1 MKDGESRPTA
11 KPQEPTLPEELSPPT
26 SEETPPVPQ
35 VPQGAPV
42 PDLVTAEAENP
53 PPAGDTE
60 PETPEESDDGRGF
73 VGSFQDML
81 GRIIHK
87 GESGIKRATDL
98 KIPKEVI
105 AYGKEQMGSLRKE
118 MVGIVGNEVKSFLS
132 SINLGQELVK
142 IFTYLTFE
150 VKMQIRLV
158 PSEKGGLEIQP
169 KTKVKLVESDK
180 EKGG

>member
-1 MKDGESRPTA
+1 MKESDSQPVI
-11 KPQEPTLPEELSPPT
+11 PQQEAPLHVDVATPSPEEVVAPAAPPT
-26 SEETPPVPQ
+26 GDPVMPEEENLPP
-35 VPQGAPV
+35 
-42 PDLVTAEAENP
+42 E
-53 PPAGDTE
+53 GDAARE
-60 PETPEESDDGRGF
+60 LPEESDDGRGL
-73 VGSFQDML
+73 VGSFQDIL
-81 GRIIHK
+81 GKIIHK

-118 MVGIVGNEVKSFLS
+118 MVGIVGNEVKSFLG

-158 PSEKGGLEIQP
+158 PSEKGGLVIQP
-169 KTKVKLVESDK
+169 KTEVKLVDSNK